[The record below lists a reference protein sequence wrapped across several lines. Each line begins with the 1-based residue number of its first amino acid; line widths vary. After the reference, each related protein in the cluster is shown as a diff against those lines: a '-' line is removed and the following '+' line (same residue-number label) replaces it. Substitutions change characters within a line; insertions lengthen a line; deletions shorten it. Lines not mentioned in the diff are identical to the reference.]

1 MKTNFT
7 SAKDSG
13 KSQPLHSK
21 SDGIE
26 LWLLI
31 MLMKLLMSFLVH
43 LLLNIK
49 EDHRRSFIDSS
60 DWRENKRAVVDP
72 KSKYDKCFQ
81 YTLAA
86 ALSQQ
91 NIKNCPEARSN
102 ILLFI
107 NNWEKVSLPSH
118 VKDWKKFKL
127 NKKSVSLN
135 VLFADNDKEEIKQ
148 SYISK
153 HELNCKNK
161 VILLMITDGVK
172 WHLAVKS
179 LFALLCGIK
188 SE

>member
-1 MKTNFT
+1 
-7 SAKDSG
+7 
-13 KSQPLHSK
+13 
-21 SDGIE
+21 
-26 LWLLI
+26 

-107 NNWEKVSLPSH
+107 NN
-118 VKDWKKFKL
+118 
-127 NKKSVSLN
+127 
-135 VLFADNDKEEIKQ
+135 
-148 SYISK
+148 
-153 HELNCKNK
+153 
-161 VILLMITDGVK
+161 
-172 WHLAVKS
+172 
-179 LFALLCGIK
+179 
-188 SE
+188 